1 MTGATQIKLAG
12 NKFQNVTSPV
22 VDAATS
28 SVHGGYSSYGNTTNT
43 NVITVNSGAYTNV
56 RAGYTDAVKG
66 GSDKNELTFTGTAS
80 ATNLYGGYSMGTS
93 ASAADLKADVAAKAD
108 AKGNKVNISGGT
120 VASAPGTGGTVYGGY
135 ISSATSA
142 GGATGNSVTITGG
155 SMGDVYGGFTT
166 GTGKTTGNT
175 VNLGDGTN
183 AMASGTSITGT
194 LAGGN
199 GADTTGNTLNVKTN
213 AAAAN
218 IKNFENL
225 AFYVNS
231 SALNAANP
239 MLTLNSATNNLDW
252 RKLTVDASKF
262 NGTIS
267 TFEPY
272 NLVLMRNAAGISFM
286 KGADD
291 TYTLGGG
298 VKSTTSGDFEFTID
312 TSSHTASATQVTAAG
327 YKFKNH
333 VASYSETTAHNE
345 AWAGRTAAGN
355 KVEKNK
361 LTVTAGNITAAA
373 YGGLVINN
381 KPNATTGDAENNMIA
396 VSGGNVQAA
405 YGAKLLT
412 KGGSA
417 TTNTAV
423 ITGGTVHDVYG
434 ASLAAAG
441 ATGTVTKGYHL
452 SLGWTRELKKKHAT
466 LTFTPFV
473 EYGKG
478 KYDSFLDDG
487 THGSGHV
494 SYLGAGIMGRLE
506 KTNGVWAEAALH
518 GGKARSDYSGSIYSG
533 TNSHYDS
540 SNAYYAAHLGIGKE
554 FRVNAKDRLDTYLRY
569 FWSRQSGMQADIA
582 TSGRGAGV
590 DTYDFGVV
598 NSNRVRMGFR
608 YTHKDSEKSEIL
620 AGLAWEYELSGKA
633 GVSFQGYDAPSPS
646 LRGGSLMLELA
657 YRFAPKNSR
666 FSYNVHMTGWQG
678 THRGVT
684 GGAQVNWAF

>member
-199 GADTTGNTLNVKTN
+199 GADMTGNTLNVKTN

-272 NLVLMRNAAGISFM
+272 NLVLMQNAAGMSATSAQASWDASKRQMPSGQRRRFTVERRAATTAARSTAARTRTMTARTRTTRRIS
-286 KGADD
+286 
-291 TYTLGGG
+291 
-298 VKSTTSGDFEFTID
+298 
-312 TSSHTASATQVTAAG
+312 ASAR
-327 YKFKNH
+327 
-333 VASYSETTAHNE
+333 SS
-345 AWAGRTAAGN
+345 
-355 KVEKNK
+355 
-361 LTVTAGNITAAA
+361 
-373 YGGLVINN
+373 
-381 KPNATTGDAENNMIA
+381 
-396 VSGGNVQAA
+396 VS
-405 YGAKLLT
+405 T
-412 KGGSA
+412 RR
-417 TTNTAV
+417 
-423 ITGGTVHDVYG
+423 I
-434 ASLAAAG
+434 
-441 ATGTVTKGYHL
+441 
-452 SLGWTRELKKKHAT
+452 GWIPTC
-466 LTFTPFV
+466 V
-473 EYGKG
+473 
-478 KYDSFLDDG
+478 
-487 THGSGHV
+487 
-494 SYLGAGIMGRLE
+494 
-506 KTNGVWAEAALH
+506 
-518 GGKARSDYSGSIYSG
+518 
-533 TNSHYDS
+533 
-540 SNAYYAAHLGIGKE
+540 
-554 FRVNAKDRLDTYLRY
+554 
-569 FWSRQSGMQADIA
+569 
-582 TSGRGAGV
+582 TSGRASRACRRTLPRVGA
-590 DTYDFGVV
+590 
-598 NSNRVRMGFR
+598 VRASTPM
-608 YTHKDSEKSEIL
+608 TL
-620 AGLAWEYELSGKA
+620 
-633 GVSFQGYDAPSPS
+633 VS
-646 LRGGSLMLELA
+646 
-657 YRFAPKNSR
+657 
-666 FSYNVHMTGWQG
+666 
-678 THRGVT
+678 
-684 GGAQVNWAF
+684 